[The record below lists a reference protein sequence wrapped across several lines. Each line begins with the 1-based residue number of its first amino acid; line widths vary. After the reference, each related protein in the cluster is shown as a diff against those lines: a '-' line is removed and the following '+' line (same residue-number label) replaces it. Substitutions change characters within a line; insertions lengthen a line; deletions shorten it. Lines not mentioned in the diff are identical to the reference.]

1 MPLFA
6 VRVSHGRARSRDP
19 CRAQPKSR
27 SVASRSVGGLGAR
40 AARLEYGK
48 TALYRRN
55 ARPVT
60 STANTRS
67 QRNHA
72 ATERCSAATIG
83 EDGRRPRKATASR
96 GLRRSYRGFEDVQ
109 RQTPSTQHG
118 YGRVG
123 LKVESMMKFAK
134 ALVLLASLHAS
145 AVWATQ
151 PTRVQEFSAQCAALY
166 ASAFEVPVE
175 LVDAVIQ
182 VESGWNPYAV
192 SRKGAAGLMQL
203 MPATAIR
210 FGVHDRFN
218 IEENIRG
225 GVAYLAWLIRLFKGD
240 LRLAVAA
247 YQVGESQILSRG
259 LAYSSREVFLYVS
272 RVAQLSRA
280 LRRGTARS
288 LAAQGYP
295 AGPRGG
301 Q

>member
-27 SVASRSVGGLGAR
+27 SVASRSDGGLGAR

-109 RQTPSTQHG
+109 RQTPSTQHC

-123 LKVESMMKFAK
+123 LKVESMMKFAR

-145 AVWATQ
+145 AVWATE
-151 PTRVQEFSAQCAALY
+151 PARVQEFSAQCAALY
-166 ASAFEVPVE
+166 AAAFEVPVE

-182 VESGWNPYAV
+182 VESGWNPFAV
-192 SRKGAAGLMQL
+192 
-203 MPATAIR
+203 
-210 FGVHDRFN
+210 
-218 IEENIRG
+218 
-225 GVAYLAWLIRLFKGD
+225 LIKGD

-259 LAYSSREVFLYVS
+259 LAYSSQEVFEYVS
-272 RVAQLSRA
+272 RVARVYRAMRRETGRRLS
-280 LRRGTARS
+280 T
-288 LAAQGYP
+288 Q
-295 AGPRGG
+295 AGP
-301 Q
+301 